1 MVTKWINRYISAI
14 TLTLVILWIISTVA
28 IKSWDR
34 GIVYMV
40 LRLHKA
46 AANSKGERRNE
57 GFDIPAE
64 NHAPDV
70 GLIEDI
76 KFL

>member
-1 MVTKWINRYISAI
+1 MLRV
-14 TLTLVILWIISTVA
+14 
-28 IKSWDR
+28 
-34 GIVYMV
+34 GIEVLHMV

-57 GFDIPAE
+57 GCDIPAD

>member
-1 MVTKWINRYISAI
+1 
-14 TLTLVILWIISTVA
+14 
-28 IKSWDR
+28 
-34 GIVYMV
+34 MV

-57 GFDIPAE
+57 GCDIPAD

-70 GLIEDI
+70 GLIGLAI
-76 KFL
+76 GRPKIRLNLKKI

>member
-1 MVTKWINRYISAI
+1 MQFKV
-14 TLTLVILWIISTVA
+14 
-28 IKSWDR
+28 
-34 GIVYMV
+34 GIEVLYMV

-57 GFDIPAE
+57 GFDIPAD
-64 NHAPDV
+64 NHAPEV
-70 GLIEDI
+70 GLIKDI

>member
-1 MVTKWINRYISAI
+1 MLRV
-14 TLTLVILWIISTVA
+14 
-28 IKSWDR
+28 
-34 GIVYMV
+34 GIEVLYMV

-57 GFDIPAE
+57 GCDIPAD